1 MSRLQNLKTQEP
13 VCVSLNES
21 GAVDPAK
28 VLRRMDYSHPFFAV
42 ESLEAQQGHA
52 EISGVNRTH
61 YCGAYWRNG
70 FHEDGVV
77 SALRV
82 CSRFGLGLET

>member
-1 MSRLQNLKTQEP
+1 MSRLQNLKTREP

-21 GAVDPAK
+21 GSVDPAK
-28 VLRRMDYSHPFFAV
+28 TLRRMEYSHPFFSV
-42 ESLEAQQGHA
+42 ESLEAQKRHE

-61 YCGAYWRNG
+61 YCGAYWRND

-82 CSRFGLGLET
+82 CSRFGRGLES